1 MKNNKAKAL
10 LAQYK
15 KGKVS
20 PQERAELETWY
31 NQQAVQN
38 PSLKD
43 HHDFAGALNEL
54 DEAFP
59 FQTITKPVKIYRW
72 TLIASAA
79 AVIFCLSIGLYFYMD
94 KAGAGKQLQFAN
106 DIKPGGNKAFLT
118 LADGSKISLTDA
130 LDGAVAEQAGVSI
143 TKTKDGQLIYTVA
156 QQDGAVDR
164 NAGFNTIETPRG
176 GQYQIKLPDGTQVW
190 LNASSSLKYPAV
202 FTGTTRTVELKGEAY
217 FEVAKDKHRPFKLRS
232 GKQEL
237 KVLGTHF
244 NVSAYADDSQVK
256 TTLLEGSV
264 QVTGAEGSLPGKDL
278 ILKPG
283 QQSQFSAAG
292 LTVKMADTEEA
303 VAWKN
308 GYFKFN
314 DEDIATILK
323 KVSRWYDVDIQY
335 EGKMTDKIFNGKVSR
350 YGNVSEVLQILQLTG
365 AIQFKIEGRR
375 IIAMP

>member
-20 PQERAELETWY
+20 PQERAELESWY
-31 NQQAVQN
+31 NQQAQQN

-43 HHDFAGALNEL
+43 HHDFAEALNDL
-54 DEAFP
+54 DAAFP
-59 FQTITKPVKIYRW
+59 FDTNTKPIKIYPW
-72 TLIASAA
+72 SLIASAA
-79 AVIFCLSIGLYFYMD
+79 AVILCLSIGLYFYVG
-94 KAGAGKQLQFAN
+94 KSNAGRQFQFAN

-130 LDGAVAEQAGVSI
+130 LDGKVAEQAGVSI

-156 QQDGAVDR
+156 QQGSVDGAAV
-164 NAGFNTIETPRG
+164 FNTIETPRG
-176 GQYQIKLPDGTQVW
+176 GQYQIKLPDGTKVW
-190 LNASSSLKYPAV
+190 LNASSSLRYPAA
-202 FTGTTRTVELKGEAY
+202 FTGNSRTVELKGEAY
-217 FEVAKDKHRPFKLRS
+217 FEVAKDKRKPFKLRS
-232 GKQEL
+232 ARQEL
-237 KVLGTHF
+237 TVLGTHF
-244 NVSAYADDSQVK
+244 NISAYTDESQVK

-264 QVTGAEGSLPGKDL
+264 QISPTEGEAAKKGLV
-278 ILKPG
+278 LKPG
-283 QQSQFSAAG
+283 QQSQLSAAG
-292 LTVKMADTEEA
+292 LTVKTADTEEA

-323 KVSRWYDVDIQY
+323 KISRWYDVDIQY